1 MAPLLIRSGNTRTIM
16 SVTIAIVGCLDTK
29 GEEVDF
35 LREVI
40 ENTGNRTWVIDT
52 GVLEPPAFEPET
64 SREAVAE
71 AGGASLVELLEKK
84 DRGFAMTVMSAGAA
98 AITAEL
104 FASSQIDGIIAAGG
118 SANTTIGASAMQA
131 LPVGFPK
138 LLVSTLACGDVS
150 AWVGTRDITMMYSV
164 VDIAG
169 INRISAVILRNAAN
183 AVVAMAAGKKEE
195 PGDTRPLIAASMFG
209 VTTPCVTEARRV
221 LEEAGFEVIVFHA
234 TGAGGRTMEALISDG
249 LFAGVLDITTT
260 ELADERVGGIL
271 SAGPGRLTAAGL
283 NGTPQLV
290 STGATDMVNF
300 GGTRPAEFEG
310 RLFYKHNP
318 TVTLMRTSADEC
330 RELGRE
336 IAEKVSGAK
345 GPAAIMLPLSG
356 VSAIDREGEA
366 FDDPAAREALFDA
379 IRNHPAELEVNEL
392 PLHINDP
399 EFAAACA
406 RRLVDLIRQ

>member
-16 SVTIAIVGCLDTK
+16 SITIAIVGCLDTK
-29 GEEVDF
+29 GEEAAF

-40 ENTGNRTWVIDT
+40 ENTGNRAWVIDT
-52 GVLEPPAFEPET
+52 GVLEPPAFEPDT

-71 AGGASLVELLEKK
+71 AGGASLVELIEKK

-118 SANTTIGASAMQA
+118 SANTTIGATAMQA

-195 PGDTRPLIAASMFG
+195 PRDTRPLVAASMFG

-260 ELADERVGGIL
+260 ELADERVGG
-271 SAGPGRLTAAGL
+271 
-283 NGTPQLV
+283 
-290 STGATDMVNF
+290 
-300 GGTRPAEFEG
+300 
-310 RLFYKHNP
+310 
-318 TVTLMRTSADEC
+318 
-330 RELGRE
+330 
-336 IAEKVSGAK
+336 
-345 GPAAIMLPLSG
+345 
-356 VSAIDREGEA
+356 
-366 FDDPAAREALFDA
+366 
-379 IRNHPAELEVNEL
+379 
-392 PLHINDP
+392 
-399 EFAAACA
+399 
-406 RRLVDLIRQ
+406 

>member
-1 MAPLLIRSGNTRTIM
+1 M

-40 ENTGNRTWVIDT
+40 ENTGNRAWVIDT
-52 GVLEPPAFEPET
+52 GVLEPPAFEPDT

-98 AITAEL
+98 AITSEL
-104 FASSQIDGIIAAGG
+104 FASSQIDGVIAAGG

-138 LLVSTLACGDVS
+138 VLVSTLACGDVS

-195 PGDTRPLIAASMFG
+195 PGNTRPLIAASMFG

-336 IAEKVSGAK
+336 IAGKVSGAK

-356 VSAIDREGEA
+356 VSAIDREGEV

>member
-1 MAPLLIRSGNTRTIM
+1 M

-29 GEEVDF
+29 GEETGF

-40 ENTGNRTWVIDT
+40 ENTGNRAWVIDT
-52 GVLEPPAFEPET
+52 GVLEPPAFEPDT

-71 AGGASLVELLEKK
+71 AGGASLAELLEKK

-98 AITAEL
+98 AITGEL
-104 FASSQIDGIIAAGG
+104 FANSKIDGIIAAGG
-118 SANTTIGASAMQA
+118 SANTTIGATAMQA

-300 GGTRPAEFEG
+300 GGTTPAEFEG

-318 TVTLMRTSADEC
+318 AVTLMRTSAEEC

-379 IRNHPAELEVNEL
+379 IRHHPAEVEVNEL

-399 EFAAACA
+399 EFAVACA

>member
-1 MAPLLIRSGNTRTIM
+1 M

-29 GEEVDF
+29 GEETGF

-40 ENTGNRTWVIDT
+40 ENTGNRAWVIDT
-52 GVLEPPAFEPET
+52 GVLEPPAFEPDT

-71 AGGASLVELLEKK
+71 AGGASLAELLEKK

-98 AITAEL
+98 AITGEL
-104 FASSQIDGIIAAGG
+104 FANSQIDGIIAAGG
-118 SANTTIGASAMQA
+118 SANTTIGATAMQA

-300 GGTRPAEFEG
+300 GGTTPAEFEG

-318 TVTLMRTSADEC
+318 TVTLMRTTADEC

-345 GPAAIMLPLSG
+345 GPAAIMLPLCG

-379 IRNHPAELEVNEL
+379 IRHHPAEVEVNEL
-392 PLHINDP
+392 PFHINDP
-399 EFAAACA
+399 EFAGACA
-406 RRLVDLIRQ
+406 RRLVELVRQ

>member
-1 MAPLLIRSGNTRTIM
+1 M

-29 GEEVDF
+29 GEETGF

-40 ENTGNRTWVIDT
+40 ENTGNRAWVIDT
-52 GVLEPPAFEPET
+52 GVLEPPAFEPDT

-71 AGGASLVELLEKK
+71 AGGASLAELLEKK

-98 AITAEL
+98 AITGEL

-118 SANTTIGASAMQA
+118 SANTTIGATAMQA

-221 LEEAGFEVIVFHA
+221 LEDAGFEVIVFHA

-300 GGTRPAEFEG
+300 GGTTPAEFEG

-318 TVTLMRTSADEC
+318 TVTLMRTTADEC

-379 IRNHPAELEVNEL
+379 IRHHPAEVEVNEL

-399 EFAAACA
+399 EFAVACA

>member
-1 MAPLLIRSGNTRTIM
+1 M

-29 GEEVDF
+29 GEETGF

-40 ENTGNRTWVIDT
+40 ENTGNRAWVIDT
-52 GVLEPPAFEPET
+52 GVLEPPAFEPDT

-71 AGGASLVELLEKK
+71 AGGASLAELLEKK

-98 AITAEL
+98 AITGEL
-104 FASSQIDGIIAAGG
+104 FANSQIDGIIAAGG
-118 SANTTIGASAMQA
+118 SANTTIGATAMQA
-131 LPVGFPK
+131 LPLGFPK

-221 LEEAGFEVIVFHA
+221 LEDAGFEVIVFHA

-300 GGTRPAEFEG
+300 GGTTPAEFEG

-318 TVTLMRTSADEC
+318 TVTLMRTTADEC

-345 GPAAIMLPLSG
+345 GPATIMLPLSG

-379 IRNHPAELEVNEL
+379 IRHHPAEVEVNEL

-399 EFAAACA
+399 EFAVACA

>member
-1 MAPLLIRSGNTRTIM
+1 M
-16 SVTIAIVGCLDTK
+16 SVTIAIIGCLDTK
-29 GEEVDF
+29 GEETGF

-40 ENTGNRTWVIDT
+40 ENTGNRAWVIDT
-52 GVLEPPAFEPET
+52 GVLEPPAFEPDT

-71 AGGASLVELLEKK
+71 AGGASLAELLEKK

-98 AITAEL
+98 AITGEL
-104 FASSQIDGIIAAGG
+104 FANSKIDGIIAAGG
-118 SANTTIGASAMQA
+118 SANTTIGATAMQA

-195 PGDTRPLIAASMFG
+195 PGNSRPLIAASMFG

-300 GGTRPAEFEG
+300 GGTTPAEFEG

-318 TVTLMRTSADEC
+318 AVTLMRTTADEC

-345 GPAAIMLPLSG
+345 GPAAIMLPLYG

-366 FDDPAAREALFDA
+366 FDDPDAREALFDA
-379 IRNHPAELEVNEL
+379 IRQHPAEVEVNEL
-392 PLHINDP
+392 PFHINDP
-399 EFAAACA
+399 EFAGACA
-406 RRLVDLIRQ
+406 RRLVELVRQ

>member
-1 MAPLLIRSGNTRTIM
+1 M

-29 GEEVDF
+29 GEETGF

-40 ENTGNRTWVIDT
+40 ENTGNRAWVIDT
-52 GVLEPPAFEPET
+52 GVLEPPAFEPDT

-71 AGGASLVELLEKK
+71 AGGASLAELLEKK

-98 AITAEL
+98 AITGEL
-104 FASSQIDGIIAAGG
+104 FANSQIDGIIAAGG
-118 SANTTIGASAMQA
+118 SANTTIGATAMQA
-131 LPVGFPK
+131 LPLGFPK

-221 LEEAGFEVIVFHA
+221 LEDAGFEVIVFHA

-300 GGTRPAEFEG
+300 GGTTPAEFEG

-318 TVTLMRTSADEC
+318 TVTLMRTTADEC

-379 IRNHPAELEVNEL
+379 IRHHPAEVEVNEL

-399 EFAAACA
+399 EFAVACA

>member
-1 MAPLLIRSGNTRTIM
+1 MLISGGNTRTIM
-16 SVTIAIVGCLDTK
+16 SITIAIVGCLDTK
-29 GEEVDF
+29 GEELGF

-40 ENTGNRTWVIDT
+40 ENTGNRAWIIDT
-52 GVLEPPAFEPET
+52 GVLEPPAFEADTARET
-64 SREAVAE
+64 VAE
-71 AGGASLVELLEKK
+71 AGGASLAELLEKK
-84 DRGFAMTVMSAGAA
+84 DRGFAMTAMSAGAA
-98 AITAEL
+98 AIVAEL
-104 FASSQIDGIIAAGG
+104 FANSAIDGIIAAGG
-118 SANTTIGASAMQA
+118 SANTTIGATAMQA

-138 LLVSTLACGDVS
+138 MIVSTLACGDVS

-249 LFAGVLDITTT
+249 CFAGVLDITTT
-260 ELADERVGGIL
+260 ELADERIGGIL
-271 SAGPGRLTAAGL
+271 SAGPQRLTAAGL
-283 NGTPQLV
+283 NGTPQVV

-300 GGTRPAEFEG
+300 GGTTPAEFDG
-310 RLFYKHNP
+310 RLFYRHNP
-318 TVTLMRTSADEC
+318 TVTLMRTTADEC

-345 GPAAIMLPLSG
+345 GPAAIMLPLYG

-379 IRNHPAELEVNEL
+379 IRHHPAEMEVNEL
-392 PLHINDP
+392 PFHINDP
-399 EFAAACA
+399 EFAEACA
-406 RRLVDLIRQ
+406 RRLVELIRQ

>member
-1 MAPLLIRSGNTRTIM
+1 M
-16 SVTIAIVGCLDTK
+16 SVTIALVGCLDTK
-29 GEEVDF
+29 GEETGF

-40 ENTGNRTWVIDT
+40 ENTGNRAWVIDT
-52 GVLEPPAFEPET
+52 GVLEPPAFEPDT

-71 AGGASLVELLEKK
+71 AGGASLAELLEKK

-98 AITAEL
+98 AITGEL
-104 FASSQIDGIIAAGG
+104 FANSKIDGILAAGG
-118 SANTTIGASAMQA
+118 SANTTIGATAMQA
-131 LPVGFPK
+131 LPLGFPK
-138 LLVSTLACGDVS
+138 MLVSTLACGDVS

-195 PGDTRPLIAASMFG
+195 PGNSRPLIAASMFG

-234 TGAGGRTMEALISDG
+234 TGAGGRTMETLISDG

-260 ELADERVGGIL
+260 ELADDRVGGIL
-271 SAGPGRLTAAGL
+271 SAGPDRLTAAGL

-300 GGTRPAEFEG
+300 GGTTPPEFEG

-318 TVTLMRTSADEC
+318 AVTLMRTTADEC

-345 GPAAIMLPLSG
+345 GPAAIMLPLYG

-366 FDDPAAREALFDA
+366 FDDPDAREALFDA
-379 IRNHPAELEVNEL
+379 IRQHPAEVEVNEL
-392 PLHINDP
+392 PFHINDP
-399 EFAAACA
+399 EFAGACA
-406 RRLVDLIRQ
+406 RRLVELVRQ

>member
-1 MAPLLIRSGNTRTIM
+1 M
-16 SVTIAIVGCLDTK
+16 SVTIAIIGCLDTK
-29 GEEVDF
+29 GEETGF

-40 ENTGNRTWVIDT
+40 ENTGNRAWVIDT
-52 GVLEPPAFEPET
+52 GVLEPPAFEPDT

-71 AGGASLVELLEKK
+71 AGGASLAELLEKK

-98 AITAEL
+98 AITGEL
-104 FASSQIDGIIAAGG
+104 FANSKIDGIIAAGG
-118 SANTTIGASAMQA
+118 SANTTIGATAMQA

-300 GGTRPAEFEG
+300 GGTTPAEFEG

-318 TVTLMRTSADEC
+318 AVTLMRTSAEEC

-379 IRNHPAELEVNEL
+379 IRHHPAEVEVNEL

-399 EFAAACA
+399 EFAVACA

>member
-1 MAPLLIRSGNTRTIM
+1 M

-29 GEEVDF
+29 GEETGF

-40 ENTGNRTWVIDT
+40 ENTGNRAWVIDT
-52 GVLEPPAFEPET
+52 GVLEPPAFEPDT

-71 AGGASLVELLEKK
+71 AGGASLAELLEKK

-98 AITAEL
+98 AITGEL
-104 FASSQIDGIIAAGG
+104 FANSQIDGIIAAGG
-118 SANTTIGASAMQA
+118 SANTTIGATAMQA
-131 LPVGFPK
+131 LPLGFPK

-300 GGTRPAEFEG
+300 GGTTPAEFEG

-318 TVTLMRTSADEC
+318 AVTLMRTTADEC

-336 IAEKVSGAK
+336 IVEKVSGAK

-379 IRNHPAELEVNEL
+379 IRHHPAEVEVNEL

-399 EFAAACA
+399 EFAVACA

>member
-1 MAPLLIRSGNTRTIM
+1 M

-29 GEEVDF
+29 GEETGF

-40 ENTGNRTWVIDT
+40 ENTGNRAWVIDT
-52 GVLEPPAFEPET
+52 GVLEPPAFEPDT

-71 AGGASLVELLEKK
+71 AGGASLAELLEKK

-98 AITAEL
+98 AITGEL
-104 FASSQIDGIIAAGG
+104 FANSQIDGIIAAGG
-118 SANTTIGASAMQA
+118 SANTTIGATAMQA

-300 GGTRPAEFEG
+300 GGTTPAEFEG

-318 TVTLMRTSADEC
+318 TVTLMRTTADEC

-345 GPAAIMLPLSG
+345 GPAAIMLPLYG

-379 IRNHPAELEVNEL
+379 IRHHPAAVEVNEL

-399 EFAAACA
+399 EFAVACA

>member
-1 MAPLLIRSGNTRTIM
+1 M
-16 SVTIAIVGCLDTK
+16 SVTIAIIGCLDTK
-29 GEEVDF
+29 GEETGF

-40 ENTGNRTWVIDT
+40 ENTGNRAWVIDT
-52 GVLEPPAFEPET
+52 GVLEPPAFEPDT

-71 AGGASLVELLEKK
+71 AGGASLAELLEKK

-98 AITAEL
+98 AITGEL
-104 FASSQIDGIIAAGG
+104 FANSKIDGIIAAGG
-118 SANTTIGASAMQA
+118 SANTTIGATAMQA

-300 GGTRPAEFEG
+300 GGTTPAEFEG

-318 TVTLMRTSADEC
+318 AVTLMRTSAEEC

-379 IRNHPAELEVNEL
+379 IRHHPAEVEVNEL

-399 EFAAACA
+399 EFAVACA
-406 RRLVDLIRQ
+406 QRLIELIRQ

>member
-1 MAPLLIRSGNTRTIM
+1 M

-29 GEEVDF
+29 GEETGF

-40 ENTGNRTWVIDT
+40 ENTGNRAWVIDT
-52 GVLEPPAFEPET
+52 GVLEPPAFEPDT

-71 AGGASLVELLEKK
+71 AGGASLAELLEKK

-98 AITAEL
+98 AITGEL
-104 FASSQIDGIIAAGG
+104 FANSQIDGIIAAGG
-118 SANTTIGASAMQA
+118 SANTTIGATAMQA
-131 LPVGFPK
+131 LPLGFPK

-300 GGTRPAEFEG
+300 GGTTPAEFEG

-318 TVTLMRTSADEC
+318 AVTLMRTTADEC
-330 RELGRE
+330 RDLGRE

-345 GPAAIMLPLSG
+345 GPAAIMLPLYG

-379 IRNHPAELEVNEL
+379 IRHHPAEVEVNEL

-399 EFAAACA
+399 EFAVACA

>member
-1 MAPLLIRSGNTRTIM
+1 M

-29 GEEVDF
+29 GEETGF

-40 ENTGNRTWVIDT
+40 ENTGNRAWVIDT
-52 GVLEPPAFEPET
+52 GVLEPPAFEPDT

-71 AGGASLVELLEKK
+71 AGGASLAELLEKK

-98 AITAEL
+98 AITGEL
-104 FASSQIDGIIAAGG
+104 FANSKIDGILAAGG
-118 SANTTIGASAMQA
+118 SANTTIGATAMQA
-131 LPVGFPK
+131 LPLGFPK
-138 LLVSTLACGDVS
+138 MLVSTLACGDVS

-195 PGDTRPLIAASMFG
+195 PGNSRPLIAASMFG

-260 ELADERVGGIL
+260 ELADDRVGGIL
-271 SAGPGRLTAAGL
+271 SAGPDRLTAAGL

-290 STGATDMVNF
+290 SAGATDMVNF
-300 GGTRPAEFEG
+300 GETTPPEFEG

-318 TVTLMRTSADEC
+318 AVTLMRTTADEC

-345 GPAAIMLPLSG
+345 GPAAIMLPLYG

-366 FDDPAAREALFDA
+366 FDDPDAREALFDA
-379 IRNHPAELEVNEL
+379 IRQHPAEVEVNEL
-392 PLHINDP
+392 PFHINDP
-399 EFAAACA
+399 EFAGACA
-406 RRLVDLIRQ
+406 RRLVELVRQ

>member
-1 MAPLLIRSGNTRTIM
+1 M

-29 GEEVDF
+29 GEETGF

-40 ENTGNRTWVIDT
+40 ENTGNRAWVIDT
-52 GVLEPPAFEPET
+52 GVLEPPAFEPDT

-71 AGGASLVELLEKK
+71 AGGASLAELLDKK

-98 AITAEL
+98 AITGEL
-104 FASSQIDGIIAAGG
+104 FANSQIDGIIAAGG
-118 SANTTIGASAMQA
+118 SANTTIGATAMQA

-300 GGTRPAEFEG
+300 GGTTPAEFEG

-318 TVTLMRTSADEC
+318 TVTLMRTTADEC

-345 GPAAIMLPLSG
+345 GPAAIMLPLCG

-379 IRNHPAELEVNEL
+379 IRQHPAEVEVNEL

-399 EFAAACA
+399 EFAVACA

>member
-1 MAPLLIRSGNTRTIM
+1 M

-29 GEEVDF
+29 GEEAAF

-40 ENTGNRTWVIDT
+40 ENTGNRAWVIDT
-52 GVLEPPAFEPET
+52 GVLEPPAFEPDT

-195 PGDTRPLIAASMFG
+195 PADTRPLVAASMFG

-336 IAEKVSGAK
+336 IAGKVSGAK

-379 IRNHPAELEVNEL
+379 IRHHPAEVEVNEL

-399 EFAAACA
+399 EFAVACA
-406 RRLVDLIRQ
+406 QRLIELIRQ

>member
-1 MAPLLIRSGNTRTIM
+1 M

-29 GEEVDF
+29 GEETGF

-40 ENTGNRTWVIDT
+40 ENTGNRAWVIDT
-52 GVLEPPAFEPET
+52 GVLEPPAFEPDT

-71 AGGASLVELLEKK
+71 AGGASLAELLEKK

-98 AITAEL
+98 AITGEL

-118 SANTTIGASAMQA
+118 SANTTIGATAMQA

-300 GGTRPAEFEG
+300 GGTTPAEFEG

-318 TVTLMRTSADEC
+318 TVTLMRTTADEC

-379 IRNHPAELEVNEL
+379 IRHHPAEVEVNEL

-399 EFAAACA
+399 EFAVACA

>member
-1 MAPLLIRSGNTRTIM
+1 M
-16 SVTIAIVGCLDTK
+16 SVTIALVGCLDTK
-29 GEEVDF
+29 GEETGF

-40 ENTGNRTWVIDT
+40 ENTGNRAWVIDT
-52 GVLEPPAFEPET
+52 GVLEPPAFEPDT

-71 AGGASLVELLEKK
+71 AGGASLAELLEKK

-98 AITAEL
+98 AITGEL
-104 FASSQIDGIIAAGG
+104 FANSQIDGIIAAGG
-118 SANTTIGASAMQA
+118 SANTTIGATAMQA

-290 STGATDMVNF
+290 SAGATDMVNF
-300 GGTRPAEFEG
+300 GGTTPAEFEG

-318 TVTLMRTSADEC
+318 AVTLMRTSADEC

-345 GPAAIMLPLSG
+345 GPAAIMLPLYG

-366 FDDPAAREALFDA
+366 FDDPDAREALFDA
-379 IRNHPAELEVNEL
+379 IRQHPAEVEVNEL
-392 PLHINDP
+392 PFHINDP
-399 EFAAACA
+399 EFAGACA
-406 RRLVDLIRQ
+406 RRLVELVRQ

>member
-1 MAPLLIRSGNTRTIM
+1 
-16 SVTIAIVGCLDTK
+16 
-29 GEEVDF
+29 
-35 LREVI
+35 
-40 ENTGNRTWVIDT
+40 
-52 GVLEPPAFEPET
+52 
-64 SREAVAE
+64 
-71 AGGASLVELLEKK
+71 
-84 DRGFAMTVMSAGAA
+84 
-98 AITAEL
+98 
-104 FASSQIDGIIAAGG
+104 
-118 SANTTIGASAMQA
+118 
-131 LPVGFPK
+131 
-138 LLVSTLACGDVS
+138 
-150 AWVGTRDITMMYSV
+150 
-164 VDIAG
+164 
-169 INRISAVILRNAAN
+169 
-183 AVVAMAAGKKEE
+183 
-195 PGDTRPLIAASMFG
+195 
-209 VTTPCVTEARRV
+209 
-221 LEEAGFEVIVFHA
+221 
-234 TGAGGRTMEALISDG
+234 MEALISDG

-300 GGTRPAEFEG
+300 GGTTPAEFEG

-318 TVTLMRTSADEC
+318 AVTLMRTSAEEC

-379 IRNHPAELEVNEL
+379 IRHHPAEVEVNEL

-399 EFAAACA
+399 EFAVACA
-406 RRLVDLIRQ
+406 QRLIELIRQ

>member
-1 MAPLLIRSGNTRTIM
+1 M

-29 GEEVDF
+29 GEEAAF

-40 ENTGNRTWVIDT
+40 ENTGNRAWVIDT
-52 GVLEPPAFEPET
+52 GVLEPPAFEPDT

-71 AGGASLVELLEKK
+71 AGGASLGELLEKK

-195 PGDTRPLIAASMFG
+195 PRDTRPLVAASMFG

-336 IAEKVSGAK
+336 IAGKVSGAK

-356 VSAIDREGEA
+356 VSAIDREGEV
-366 FDDPAAREALFDA
+366 FDDPAAREALFEA
-379 IRNHPAELEVNEL
+379 IRHHPAEVEVNEL

-399 EFAAACA
+399 EFAVACA
-406 RRLVDLIRQ
+406 QRLIELIRQ

>member
-1 MAPLLIRSGNTRTIM
+1 MLISGGNTRTIM
-16 SVTIAIVGCLDTK
+16 SITIAIVGCLDTK
-29 GEEVDF
+29 GEELGF

-40 ENTGNRTWVIDT
+40 ENTGNRAWIIDT
-52 GVLEPPAFEPET
+52 GVLEPPAFEADTARET
-64 SREAVAE
+64 VAE
-71 AGGASLVELLEKK
+71 AGGASLAELLEKK
-84 DRGFAMTVMSAGAA
+84 DRGFAMTAMSAGAA
-98 AITAEL
+98 AIVAEL
-104 FASSQIDGIIAAGG
+104 FANSAIDGIIAAGG
-118 SANTTIGASAMQA
+118 SANTTIGATAMQA

-138 LLVSTLACGDVS
+138 MIVSTLACGDVS

-249 LFAGVLDITTT
+249 CFAGVLDITTT
-260 ELADERVGGIL
+260 ELADERIGGIL
-271 SAGPGRLTAAGL
+271 SAGPQRLTAAGL
-283 NGTPQLV
+283 NGTPQVV

-300 GGTRPAEFEG
+300 GGTTPAEFDG
-310 RLFYKHNP
+310 RLFYRHNP
-318 TVTLMRTSADEC
+318 TVTLMRTTADEC

-336 IAEKVSGAK
+336 IAEKVSGAR
-345 GPAAIMLPLSG
+345 GPASIMLPLSG
-356 VSAIDREGEA
+356 VSAIDREGEV
-366 FDDPAAREALFDA
+366 FDDPDARGALFDA
-379 IRNHPAELEVNEL
+379 IRQYPAEVELIEL
-392 PLHINDP
+392 PFHINDP
-399 EFAAACA
+399 EFAEACA
-406 RRLVDLIRQ
+406 RRLVELIRQ

>member
-1 MAPLLIRSGNTRTIM
+1 M

-29 GEEVDF
+29 GEETGF

-40 ENTGNRTWVIDT
+40 ENTGNRAWVIDT
-52 GVLEPPAFEPET
+52 GVLEPPAFEPDT

-71 AGGASLVELLEKK
+71 AGGASLAELLDKK

-98 AITAEL
+98 AITGEL
-104 FASSQIDGIIAAGG
+104 FANSKIDGIIAAGG
-118 SANTTIGASAMQA
+118 SANTTIGATAMQA
-131 LPVGFPK
+131 LPLGFPK

-300 GGTRPAEFEG
+300 GGTTPAEFEG

-318 TVTLMRTSADEC
+318 AVTLMRTTADEC

-379 IRNHPAELEVNEL
+379 IRHHPAEVEVNEL

-399 EFAAACA
+399 EFAVACA

>member
-1 MAPLLIRSGNTRTIM
+1 M
-16 SVTIAIVGCLDTK
+16 SVTIAIIGCLDTK
-29 GEEVDF
+29 GEETGF

-40 ENTGNRTWVIDT
+40 ENTGNRAWVIDT
-52 GVLEPPAFEPET
+52 GVLEPPAFEPDT

-71 AGGASLVELLEKK
+71 AGGASLAELLEKK

-98 AITAEL
+98 AITGEL
-104 FASSQIDGIIAAGG
+104 FANSQIDGIIAAGG
-118 SANTTIGASAMQA
+118 SANTTIGATAMQA

-300 GGTRPAEFEG
+300 GGTTPAEFEG

-318 TVTLMRTSADEC
+318 AVTLMRTSAEEC

-379 IRNHPAELEVNEL
+379 IRHHPAEVEVNEL

-399 EFAAACA
+399 EFAVACA

>member
-1 MAPLLIRSGNTRTIM
+1 M

-29 GEEVDF
+29 GEETGF

-40 ENTGNRTWVIDT
+40 ENTGNRAWVIDT
-52 GVLEPPAFEPET
+52 GVLEPPAFEPDT

-71 AGGASLVELLEKK
+71 AGGASLAELLEKK

-98 AITAEL
+98 AITGEL
-104 FASSQIDGIIAAGG
+104 FANSQIDGIIAAGG
-118 SANTTIGASAMQA
+118 SANTTIGATAMQA

-300 GGTRPAEFEG
+300 GGTTPAEFEG

-318 TVTLMRTSADEC
+318 TVTLMRTTADEC

-345 GPAAIMLPLSG
+345 GPAAIMLPLCG

-406 RRLVDLIRQ
+406 HRLVDLIRQ

>member
-1 MAPLLIRSGNTRTIM
+1 M

-29 GEEVDF
+29 GEETGF

-40 ENTGNRTWVIDT
+40 ENTGNRAWVIDT
-52 GVLEPPAFEPET
+52 GVLEPPAFEPDT

-71 AGGASLVELLEKK
+71 AGGASLAELLEKK

-98 AITAEL
+98 AITGEL
-104 FASSQIDGIIAAGG
+104 FANSQIDGIIAAGG
-118 SANTTIGASAMQA
+118 SANTTIGATAMQA
-131 LPVGFPK
+131 LPLGFPK

-300 GGTRPAEFEG
+300 GGTTPAEFEG

-318 TVTLMRTSADEC
+318 AVTLMRTTADEC

-345 GPAAIMLPLSG
+345 GPAAIMLPLYG

-379 IRNHPAELEVNEL
+379 IRHHPAAVEVNEL

-399 EFAAACA
+399 EFAVACA

>member
-1 MAPLLIRSGNTRTIM
+1 M

-29 GEEVDF
+29 GEETGF

-40 ENTGNRTWVIDT
+40 ENTGNRAWVIDT
-52 GVLEPPAFEPET
+52 GVLEPPAFEPDT

-71 AGGASLVELLEKK
+71 AGGASLAELLEKK

-98 AITAEL
+98 AITGEL
-104 FASSQIDGIIAAGG
+104 FANSQIDGIIAAGG
-118 SANTTIGASAMQA
+118 SANTTIGATAMQA

-300 GGTRPAEFEG
+300 GGTTPAEFEG

-318 TVTLMRTSADEC
+318 TVTLMRTTADEC

-356 VSAIDREGEA
+356 VSAIDREGEV

-379 IRNHPAELEVNEL
+379 IRHHPAEVEVNEL
-392 PLHINDP
+392 PFHINDP
-399 EFAAACA
+399 EFAGACA
-406 RRLVDLIRQ
+406 RRLVELVRQ

>member
-1 MAPLLIRSGNTRTIM
+1 M

-29 GEEVDF
+29 GEETGF

-40 ENTGNRTWVIDT
+40 ENTGNRAWVIDT
-52 GVLEPPAFEPET
+52 GVLEPPAFEPDT

-71 AGGASLVELLEKK
+71 AGGASLAELLDKK

-98 AITAEL
+98 AITGEL

-118 SANTTIGASAMQA
+118 SANTTIGATAMQA

-221 LEEAGFEVIVFHA
+221 LEDAGFEVIVFHA

-300 GGTRPAEFEG
+300 GGTTPAEFEG

-318 TVTLMRTSADEC
+318 TVTLMRTTADEC

-379 IRNHPAELEVNEL
+379 IRHHPAEVEVNEL

-399 EFAAACA
+399 EFAVACA